1 MKVGPLTYRCE
12 IVKKKRIWVS
22 QKAATS
28 AIKKIPT
35 QNSVTTPLLTTDPN
49 FANLSPC
56 MLSSPSVE
64 SGNLG
69 FPRNPENIPTLGTHR
84 AVAIFVDFNDV
95 KGDAKLFDE
104 WRLHQIP
111 TMEKTFSTMSYG
123 KLTYTIDIV
132 PEIFHINRDS
142 IYYLM
147 NTPHDAPQTP
157 GAPGG
162 GALVM
167 DAIAAADPKVDFSQ
181 YDFINVIT
189 PNSPNFLFEG
199 ATGIRT
205 VVDGKRMTQATF
217 GPEREY
223 FNNPQKANWL
233 VHETGHLM
241 GLIHNYDTSGQST
254 FYSSNGF
261 WLPAYDAMTYPLT
274 VALDFFGW
282 SKFLLGWLSESQ
294 VQCLS
299 LPLLDSSTHLV
310 TPIGVADDGVKIV
323 ALRLS
328 DVKVLVIESRR
339 RSALDQLL
347 PAEEGLVVYTVD
359 MTVKS
364 GSGAIVP
371 VFNKARVRKVQGDQK
386 FGAGATFDA
395 GFTNLV
401 LGEVLQ
407 SNGVEIKYL
416 QKSDSGDYFS
426 VRATN

>member
-1 MKVGPLTYRCE
+1 
-12 IVKKKRIWVS
+12 
-22 QKAATS
+22 
-28 AIKKIPT
+28 
-35 QNSVTTPLLTTDPN
+35 
-49 FANLSPC
+49 
-56 MLSSPSVE
+56 MLSSPLQ
-64 SGNLG
+64 GGDLG
-69 FPRNPENIPTLGTHR
+69 FPRDPENIPTLGTHR

-123 KLTYTIDIV
+123 QLTYTIEIV

-147 NTPHDAPQTP
+147 NTPHDAPQTV

-167 DAIAAADPKVDFSQ
+167 DAIAVADPKVDFSQ
-181 YDFINVIT
+181 FEFINVIT
-189 PNSPNFLFEG
+189 PNSPNFLFSG

-205 VVDGKRMTQATF
+205 VVDGKRMTRATF
-217 GPEREY
+217 GAEDEY
-223 FNNPQKANWL
+223 IDNPQKANWL

-241 GLIHNYDTSGQST
+241 GLIHNYDISGQSRL
-254 FYSSNGF
+254 YRSNGF
-261 WLPAYDAMTYPLT
+261 GLPAYDAMTYPLT

-299 LPLLDSSTHLV
+299 LPLVDSSTHLI

-339 RSALDQLL
+339 RSSLDQLL

-364 GSGAIVP
+364 GGGAIVP
-371 VFNKARVRKVQGDQK
+371 VFNKARVRQVKGDLK
-386 FGAGATFDA
+386 FGADATFDA

-401 LGEVLQ
+401 PGEVLQ
-407 SNGVEIKYL
+407 NNGVEIKYL
-416 QKSDSGDYFS
+416 KKSDSGDYFS
-426 VRATN
+426 VRTIN